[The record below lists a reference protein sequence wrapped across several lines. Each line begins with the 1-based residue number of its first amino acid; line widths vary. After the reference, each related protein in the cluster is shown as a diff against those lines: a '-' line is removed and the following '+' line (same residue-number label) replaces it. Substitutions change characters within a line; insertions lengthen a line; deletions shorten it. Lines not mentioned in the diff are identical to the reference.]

1 MERAALEVG
10 HAAKLPTYSQRVLA
24 RPVPVTTLVV
34 MGVSG
39 SGKTTVARALA
50 ERLGR
55 TYVEGDDLHS
65 AANVAKMRA
74 GTPLDDTD
82 REPWLDRI
90 AEQIGG
96 WEAAGV
102 SAVLT
107 CSSLKRAYRDRLRA
121 GHESVLFVH
130 VRVDEQTLRERLA
143 RRSGHYMPPSLLTS
157 QLADLE
163 PLDPDE
169 LGLTVDGGGYLNEVT
184 EQIVTSLA

>member
-1 MERAALEVG
+1 
-10 HAAKLPTYSQRVLA
+10 
-24 RPVPVTTLVV
+24 VPVTTLVV

-55 TYVEGDDLHS
+55 TYVEGDDLHP
-65 AANVAKMRA
+65 AANIAKMRA

-90 AEQIGG
+90 AEQIGD

-102 SAVLT
+102 CAVLT

-121 GHESVLFVH
+121 GHRSVLFVH

-163 PLDPDE
+163 PLGPDE
-169 LGLTVDGGGYLNEVT
+169 LGLTIDGNGAPADVA

>member
-1 MERAALEVG
+1 M
-10 HAAKLPTYSQRVLA
+10 
-24 RPVPVTTLVV
+24 PVTTLVV

-55 TYVEGDDLHS
+55 PYVEGDDLHP
-65 AANVAKMRA
+65 AANIAKMRD
-74 GTPLDDTD
+74 GIPLDDTD

-90 AEQIGG
+90 ADQIGD

-107 CSSLKRAYRDRLRA
+107 CSSLKRAYRDRLRH
-121 GHESVLFVH
+121 GHRSVRFVH

-163 PLDPDE
+163 PLGPDE
-169 LGLTVDGGGYLNEVT
+169 LGLTIDGNGAPADVT